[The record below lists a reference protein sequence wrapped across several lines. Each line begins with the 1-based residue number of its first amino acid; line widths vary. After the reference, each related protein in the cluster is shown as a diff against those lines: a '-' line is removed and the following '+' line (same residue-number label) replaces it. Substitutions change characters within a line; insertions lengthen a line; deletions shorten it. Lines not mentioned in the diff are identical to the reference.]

1 MKRWILPSF
10 VLVCCLTTTGC
21 LKSRLQLREDGDDR
35 EASKPVAA
43 QVQDV
48 QPQGTYVIDE
58 IKVEMTK
65 LNGRLEDLE
74 RTKNDPAASGQKEEL
89 KKLEARIVELEQAQ
103 AQMIEAIKKIKDVS
117 PSEGGDAG
125 DLLEKG
131 KAQFNS
137 DDCDNA
143 VETFSAVLKSSKGSK
158 AEEATFYRAECYFKL
173 KQYKKA
179 IVDYSRFPEK
189 FTKSKHMPV
198 ALMRIGASFELLG
211 MKDDAKGFYQ
221 ELVEK
226 FPKSPEAK
234 KAKAKLK

>member
-1 MKRWILPSF
+1 MKRLILPSF
-10 VLVCCLTTTGC
+10 VLLCCFSLSGC
-21 LKSRLQLREDGDDR
+21 LKSRLQLREDGEDK

-48 QPQGTYVIDE
+48 QPQGSYVIDE
-58 IKVEMTK
+58 IKSELTK
-65 LNGRLEDLE
+65 MNGRLEDLE
-74 RTKNDPAASGQKEEL
+74 RAKNESASAAGKDEF
-89 KKLEARIVELEQAQ
+89 KKLETRIVELEQAQ
-103 AQMIEAIKKIKDVS
+103 GQMIEAIKKIKES
-117 PSEGGDAG
+117 PAVENATSS

-131 KAQFNS
+131 KAQFQE
-137 DDCDNA
+137 DDCDSA
-143 VETFSAVLKSSKGSK
+143 VETFTSVLKSAKGAK

-173 KQYKKA
+173 KQFKKA

-198 ALMRIGASFELLG
+198 ALLKIGSSFELLG

-221 ELVEK
+221 ELIEK